1 MFKQHSFLQ
10 GLLILVAFG
19 SQLSASIDWG
29 GGLTRFKVGDEFASS
44 ENACAVLM
52 SVVSGAPID
61 FEAFSPDSRAD
72 LITPG
77 RELRDGA
84 NHNRI
89 LAVSR
94 DFSPDTCYTPQF
106 QTCIP
111 INCRQSEHL
120 RAKLYT
126 WLSGMSVALMEPH
139 RRIVVAS
146 PLWSC
151 LKMAKMV

>member
-94 DFSPDTCYTPQF
+94 DFLRILATLRSFRPASRSIAGNRSICGRNSIHGYLG
-106 QTCIP
+106 
-111 INCRQSEHL
+111 CR
-120 RAKLYT
+120 
-126 WLSGMSVALMEPH
+126 
-139 RRIVVAS
+139 
-146 PLWSC
+146 
-151 LKMAKMV
+151 